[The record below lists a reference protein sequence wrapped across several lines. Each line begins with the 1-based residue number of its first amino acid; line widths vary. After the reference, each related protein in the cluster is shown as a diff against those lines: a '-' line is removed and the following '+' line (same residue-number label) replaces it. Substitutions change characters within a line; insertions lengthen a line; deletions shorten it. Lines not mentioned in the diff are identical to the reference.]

1 MATDFFKYGPKK
13 IKTEFDKLRL
23 SDFQSLSRKDEIQYY
38 IKTLYFPSVDLTST
52 INVVDRDRLNTLIS
66 TLKNSHLTQFKDIYK
81 HKFDGEMGPGEILLY
96 FLMNKAK
103 LVGGSNMN
111 YDMTH
116 DGEKFEVKAIRV
128 TADRHATEFRISKS
142 ISINDIVSDLYK
154 LRSEIS
160 KDTNQEITI
169 NAIKDMRQM
178 KPKEFAAIET
188 NYKNAAYNQYFKD
201 HKVIFINN
209 NVSDKMGNIESI
221 KIVSPS
227 ETMIERVTIAG
238 ANKFTIKP
246 KIKL

>member
-1 MATDFFKYGPKK
+1 MATDFFKYGPRK
-13 IKTEFDKLRL
+13 IKTEFDRLRL
-23 SDFQSLSRKDEIQYY
+23 SDFQTLSRKDEIQYY
-38 IKTLYFPSVDLTST
+38 IKNLYFPDFDLTST
-52 INVVDRDRLNTLIS
+52 INVVDRDRLNGLIAN
-66 TLKNSHLTQFKDIYK
+66 LKSSNPTQFRDIYK

-96 FLMNKAK
+96 FLMNKAQ

-116 DGEKFEVKAIRV
+116 GGEKFEVKAIRV

-169 NAIKDMRQM
+169 NAIKDMRQL
-178 KPKEFAAIET
+178 KPKEFSVIET
-188 NYKNAAYNQYFKD
+188 NYKNVAYNQYFKD

-209 NVSDKMGNIESI
+209 NVSDKIGNIESVKTVGPAEI
-221 KIVSPS
+221 
-227 ETMIERVTIAG
+227 MIERVTIAG